1 MSASRPLKRRKEYLD
16 RDKFFQVPVSSLYK
30 RLKDHAAAASNV
42 ASTSRCNGDDSPAS
56 AETSASCFAHSDDDD
71 NDGANGS
78 AGTVPCSSASSSTH
92 TRSDDEQGSSEDS
105 SEESDGFEEAQS
117 ESGDNRQFSGFSVET
132 LPGSQVTKA
141 GAIAAVMAYAIAH
154 GLTWTALG
162 DLSKLINF
170 LFGAS
175 VLPRS
180 EYMFRKLWSN
190 EAEEVLR
197 YYYVCETCSAV
208 MTPQGKMAQCQ
219 ICEHTERLQA
229 LKEQGS
235 FFIIL
240 DFHKQLSFL
249 IEKTK
254 SELESSLVKAR
265 LPASKIS
272 DITNARCYA
281 KLKKARSLAD
291 DDLTLTINTDG
302 SPVFKSSKTS
312 VWPIQFIVNELPPHL
327 RFKHPVLAGLWFGKS
342 HPNMQLF
349 LDKFVQEV
357 NSTKPVTWTYQN
369 RVHTSR
375 PFVLCCSV
383 DAPARAAV
391 LNMVP
396 FNGYFGCPWCLI
408 RGEHVEGSMRYVTD
422 EPVEART
429 SDLVRRDMKMALDYK
444 DVINGVKGPSALMNL
459 KGLDLVNGQS
469 VEYMHCV
476 LQGVSKQLTEAILTS
491 TNSNQRF
498 YVGAPS
504 VAARIESRLLAIK
517 PPHCVTRLPR
527 PLKDRGH
534 WKASEWRQWILF
546 YALPCLDGILHPEYW
561 KHLSRLSEGIHILL
575 QEELGARDIDRA
587 EALLSNF
594 VCRCKTLY
602 GTAFMTFNVHALQHL
617 ANCARSL
624 GPLWAHS
631 AFVFEGGNGSIV
643 RLVSAANGLPRQI
656 TERVIMAQKL
666 NQLIESPLLSIQER
680 ELCNEFIGYPPIKKA
695 LHVCNLTLL
704 GKGKVTA
711 LSANEQDKLHHSCG
725 ISITRAVE
733 YERFIMKKQVFHSTA
748 YQRATKSDTRF
759 IRTNTGCYKCIEKI
773 FFVKEADICALF
785 CRPLIIADA
794 TAVPPHIKECFL
806 SPDRNLDLLLPE
818 EVADTCMYINFTN
831 EGKTFICDLPNKI
844 ERD

>member
-1 MSASRPLKRRKEYLD
+1 
-16 RDKFFQVPVSSLYK
+16 
-30 RLKDHAAAASNV
+30 
-42 ASTSRCNGDDSPAS
+42 
-56 AETSASCFAHSDDDD
+56 
-71 NDGANGS
+71 
-78 AGTVPCSSASSSTH
+78 
-92 TRSDDEQGSSEDS
+92 
-105 SEESDGFEEAQS
+105 
-117 ESGDNRQFSGFSVET
+117 
-132 LPGSQVTKA
+132 
-141 GAIAAVMAYAIAH
+141 
-154 GLTWTALG
+154 
-162 DLSKLINF
+162 
-170 LFGAS
+170 
-175 VLPRS
+175 
-180 EYMFRKLWSN
+180 
-190 EAEEVLR
+190 
-197 YYYVCETCSAV
+197 

-327 RFKHPVLAGLWFGKS
+327 RFKHPVLAGLWFGES

-369 RVHTSR
+369 RVHTSM

-444 DVINGVKGPSALMNL
+444 DVINSVRGPSALMNL
-459 KGLDLVNGQS
+459 KGLDLVNGQN

-498 YVGAPS
+498 YVGQQHLWTGGLINRGPS
-504 VAARIESRLLAIK
+504 EVRARSPERATRLYRWAASDGLRATELRSCLCLARGLVMRSYNFCALGSLVLPQSRRQSHEPPTKLLSPHPCHCLPK
-517 PPHCVTRLPR
+517 PPPMHPACYRKFLPHQYQCAGKTIFSVVTYCF
-527 PLKDRGH
+527 GY
-534 WKASEWRQWILF
+534 E
-546 YALPCLDGILHPEYW
+546 
-561 KHLSRLSEGIHILL
+561 
-575 QEELGARDIDRA
+575 
-587 EALLSNF
+587 LLS
-594 VCRCKTLY
+594 
-602 GTAFMTFNVHALQHL
+602 
-617 ANCARSL
+617 
-624 GPLWAHS
+624 
-631 AFVFEGGNGSIV
+631 
-643 RLVSAANGLPRQI
+643 
-656 TERVIMAQKL
+656 
-666 NQLIESPLLSIQER
+666 
-680 ELCNEFIGYPPIKKA
+680 
-695 LHVCNLTLL
+695 
-704 GKGKVTA
+704 
-711 LSANEQDKLHHSCG
+711 
-725 ISITRAVE
+725 
-733 YERFIMKKQVFHSTA
+733 
-748 YQRATKSDTRF
+748 
-759 IRTNTGCYKCIEKI
+759 
-773 FFVKEADICALF
+773 
-785 CRPLIIADA
+785 
-794 TAVPPHIKECFL
+794 
-806 SPDRNLDLLLPE
+806 
-818 EVADTCMYINFTN
+818 
-831 EGKTFICDLPNKI
+831 
-844 ERD
+844 

>member
-1 MSASRPLKRRKEYLD
+1 MMTLKFHCLCSFTAVVQRPVLIIQQSVQQRGIMSASRPLKRRKEYLD
-16 RDKFFQVPVSSLYK
+16 RDKFFQMPVSSLYK

-117 ESGDNRQFSGFSVET
+117 ESGDNRQFSGFSEET

-180 EYMFRKLWSN
+180 EYMFRKLRSN
-190 EAEEVLR
+190 EAEVLR

-240 DFHKQLSFL
+240 DFHKELSFL

-265 LPASKIS
+265 LPVSKIS

-281 KLKKARSLAD
+281 KLKNARSLAD
-291 DDLTLTINTDG
+291 DDLTLTTNTDG

-327 RFKHPVLAGLWFGKS
+327 RFKHPVLAGLWFSKS
-342 HPNMQLF
+342 DPNMQLF
-349 LDKFVQEV
+349 LEKFVQEV

-369 RVHTSR
+369 RVHTSW

-408 RGEHVEGSMRYVTD
+408 RGEHVEG
-422 EPVEART
+422 
-429 SDLVRRDMKMALDYK
+429 LDF
-444 DVINGVKGPSALMNL
+444 
-459 KGLDLVNGQS
+459 VNGQS

-504 VAARIESRLLAIK
+504 VAAKIESRLLAIK

-631 AFVFEGGNGSIV
+631 AFVFEGGMEALCASC
-643 RLVSAANGLPRQI
+643 
-656 TERVIMAQKL
+656 
-666 NQLIESPLLSIQER
+666 LLQT
-680 ELCNEFIGYPPIKKA
+680 GY
-695 LHVCNLTLL
+695 H
-704 GKGKVTA
+704 G
-711 LSANEQDKLHHSCG
+711 
-725 ISITRAVE
+725 R
-733 YERFIMKKQVFHSTA
+733 
-748 YQRATKSDTRF
+748 
-759 IRTNTGCYKCIEKI
+759 
-773 FFVKEADICALF
+773 
-785 CRPLIIADA
+785 
-794 TAVPPHIKECFL
+794 
-806 SPDRNLDLLLPE
+806 
-818 EVADTCMYINFTN
+818 
-831 EGKTFICDLPNKI
+831 
-844 ERD
+844 